1 MLLEEKRQRE
11 REQMV
16 KKERIEEEDFQYK
29 VQQKEKK

>member
-1 MLLEEKRQRE
+1 MLMEEKRQRE